1 MTNRTGI
8 SACAPLRLQDA
19 IEKEVRK
26 EFAPQLASTT
36 SYWDRIELESQITEE
51 IKRRLNAISSPQSLW

>member
-1 MTNRTGI
+1 MTNHTGI
-8 SACAPLRLQDA
+8 TACAPLRLHAA

-36 SYWDRIELESQITEE
+36 GYWERIELESQITAE